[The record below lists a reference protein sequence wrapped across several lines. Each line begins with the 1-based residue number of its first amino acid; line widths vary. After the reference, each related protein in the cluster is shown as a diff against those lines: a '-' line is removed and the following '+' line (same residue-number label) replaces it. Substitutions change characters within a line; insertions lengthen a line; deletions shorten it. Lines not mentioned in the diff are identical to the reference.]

1 MKLRNFRF
9 SRPINSYAVVRN
21 WVATCIRNSY
31 WQTRSSRI
39 SKLQYIDL
47 GCGQNTH
54 DNFINLDY
62 DWHPKIDVCWDVSR
76 GIPFPSQSL
85 RGVFTEHCLEYF
97 PLPIAEAVM
106 REIHRVLVPGGRV
119 RIILPDAEI
128 YLTRYTD
135 RLRQCSDVL
144 LPFET
149 ECAHGDIV
157 NPILAVNRIFYQD
170 RDQWAQHRFIY
181 DSNFLCQLLLRCGFS
196 KTMRASFMNGGDEN
210 LLIDTKSRAIESL
223 YVEAIA

>member
-1 MKLRNFRF
+1 MQLRNVRF
-9 SRPINSYAVVRN
+9 SRPITSYAAIQK
-21 WVATCIRNSY
+21 WVAACIRNSH

-39 SKLQYIDL
+39 TNLQYLDL

-54 DNFINLDY
+54 GNFINLDY
-62 DWHPKIDVCWDVSR
+62 LWHPKIDVCWDVSR
-76 GIPFPSQSL
+76 GIPFPGQSL

-97 PLPIAEAVM
+97 PLPIAEAIM

-119 RIILPDAEI
+119 RIILPDAEL

-144 LPFET
+144 LPFEP
-149 ECAHGDIV
+149 ECAYGDIV

-170 RDQWAQHRFIY
+170 QDQRAEHRFIY
-181 DSNFLCQLLLRCGFS
+181 DSNFLCQLLSRCGFS
-196 KTMRASFMNGGDEN
+196 KTVRASFMNGGDKN

>member
-1 MKLRNFRF
+1 MKLTNFRW
-9 SRPINSYAVVRN
+9 SRPITSYAAVQS
-21 WVATCIRNSY
+21 WVASCIRNSY
-31 WQTRSSRI
+31 WQTRSTRI
-39 SKLQYIDL
+39 SKLQYLDL

-62 DWHPKIDVCWDVSR
+62 YWHPKIDVCWDISR

-85 RGVFTEHCLEYF
+85 RGVFTEHCLEYL

-135 RLRQCSDVL
+135 RLRQCSDML
-144 LPFET
+144 LPFEA
-149 ECAHGDIV
+149 ECAYGDIV

-170 RDQWAQHRFIY
+170 RDQEAEHQFIY
-181 DSNFLCQLLLRCGFS
+181 DASFLCQLLSHCGFS
-196 KTMRASFMNGGDEN
+196 KTMRTSFMNGADKN
-210 LLIDTKSRAIESL
+210 LPIDNESRVIESF